1 MLGNS
6 LWWGGEG
13 GSEAR
18 CCISTEIIKHRAA
31 LSIPGPLSAFPR
43 CLWPMDTS
51 VIFMRSLSAPERN
64 NGCRSPIRRLQSNVS
79 FAVVLLVHSG
89 DLAAL
94 CLRVHRQR
102 DIMESINSGYFGA
115 NQFPAHRARGRG
127 FMILPK
133 APKG

>member
-1 MLGNS
+1 MLHKHGDHKAP
-6 LWWGGEG
+6 GGTIDPRAFIG
-13 GSEAR
+13 V
-18 CCISTEIIKHRAA
+18 STLPVADGHVRH
-31 LSIPGPLSAFPR
+31 LYAF
-43 CLWPMDTS
+43 
-51 VIFMRSLSAPERN
+51 AQRN

-102 DIMESINSGYFGA
+102 DIMESINSGYFAA